1 MPTDTKNNTEKI
13 LEGEYLNPKMVAVY
27 PDQKLFIVQHFTTVE
42 NTSAIFTAVTF
53 EQQIKWRT
61 TQSDL
66 QASDKFSD
74 QPLPGI
80 AFPVNDQLI
89 TTFGGLVVLLNA
101 EDGSIVWK
109 SVQ

>member
-1 MPTDTKNNTEKI
+1 
-13 LEGEYLNPKMVAVY
+13 MVAVY
-27 PDQKLFIVQHFTTVE
+27 PDQKLFIIQHFTTVE

-53 EQQIKWRT
+53 EQQIKWKI
-61 TQSDL
+61 TQTDL
-66 QASDKFSD
+66 QASDHFSD

-80 AFPVNDQLI
+80 SFPLNNQFI

-101 EDGSIVWK
+101 ADGSVVWK